1 MLFDWNTIAAP
12 AALLDVQLSA
22 PRTLTGEGL
31 WVCLVS
37 SGRCTVSLPG
47 ASAAPAGSVL
57 VLPPQSAAAGHLI
70 LSRAPLTLTPEDSCH
85 LLCVQLTGQASTQFL
100 NGLQELPYLAKGE
113 TCPAAAELMGRLA
126 EEKPTH
132 SRARSQLV
140 FALLC
145 ELADADSA
153 APALPPLVQAAIE
166 DIRANYAG
174 LYGVEEL
181 SERLGVSKSHL
192 VRTFTA
198 AVGVPPTNGFT
209 SKWIIYQAL
218 MAEGEPLLALISL
231 IGSVITL
238 AYLARFMHAVFL
250 GQPGRNLD
258 HIEEAPW
265 VMRAPMLLMA
275 FMVILTGVFPGLML
289 APLNAALAEYGMPS
303 LDVAYYG
310 LATGPGAWDAT
321 AVAVLMLVA
330 FGGCWLALR
339 FLLSRVKIRV
349 APPHA
354 CGHDASREASRIPPE
369 AIYPALVNLCTG
381 NKPGSATCPLP
392 ELALSLCRALRQSL
406 GRNGRINKERPSC

>member
-1 MLFDWNTIAAP
+1 MLQNS
-12 AALLDVQLSA
+12 LK
-22 PRTLTGEGL
+22 
-31 WVCLVS
+31 LVFIWS
-37 SGRCTVSLPG
+37 TVSQIG
-47 ASAAPAGSVL
+47 YMV
-57 VLPPQSAAAGHLI
+57 
-70 LSRAPLTLTPEDSCH
+70 
-85 LLCVQLTGQASTQFL
+85 
-100 NGLQELPYLAKGE
+100 
-113 TCPAAAELMGRLA
+113 
-126 EEKPTH
+126 
-132 SRARSQLV
+132 
-140 FALLC
+140 
-145 ELADADSA
+145 
-153 APALPPLVQAAIE
+153 
-166 DIRANYAG
+166 
-174 LYGVEEL
+174 
-181 SERLGVSKSHL
+181 LGVAVGTSLGMAGGLLHMANHVFFKDL
-192 VRTFTA
+192 LFLMVGAVMLRTHADTISELGGVGRKMPVTMFCFFIGSLA

-303 LDVAYYG
+303 LDVAFYG

>member
-1 MLFDWNTIAAP
+1 MYATAWIGAFTLLYSAVQAMLQNS
-12 AALLDVQLSA
+12 LK
-22 PRTLTGEGL
+22 
-31 WVCLVS
+31 LVFIWS
-37 SGRCTVSLPG
+37 TVSQIG
-47 ASAAPAGSVL
+47 YMV
-57 VLPPQSAAAGHLI
+57 
-70 LSRAPLTLTPEDSCH
+70 
-85 LLCVQLTGQASTQFL
+85 
-100 NGLQELPYLAKGE
+100 
-113 TCPAAAELMGRLA
+113 
-126 EEKPTH
+126 
-132 SRARSQLV
+132 
-140 FALLC
+140 
-145 ELADADSA
+145 
-153 APALPPLVQAAIE
+153 
-166 DIRANYAG
+166 
-174 LYGVEEL
+174 
-181 SERLGVSKSHL
+181 LGVAVGTSLGMAGGLLHMANHVFFKDL
-192 VRTFTA
+192 LFLMVGAVMLRTHADTISELGGVGRKMPVTMFCFFIGSLA

-303 LDVAYYG
+303 LDVAFYG

-354 CGHDASREASRIPPE
+354 CGHDASQEASRIPPE

-392 ELALSLCRALRQSL
+392 ELALSLCRAPAAVPRP
-406 GRNGRINKERPSC
+406 ERPHQQGASVMLDLLVGILHLVVFPGGLFALGAGPVPQRV

>member
-37 SGRCTVSLPG
+37 SGRCTASLPG

-100 NGLQELPYLAKGE
+100 NGLRELPYLAKGE

-303 LDVAYYG
+303 LDVAFYG

>member
-1 MLFDWNTIAAP
+1 M
-12 AALLDVQLSA
+12 
-22 PRTLTGEGL
+22 
-31 WVCLVS
+31 
-37 SGRCTVSLPG
+37 
-47 ASAAPAGSVL
+47 
-57 VLPPQSAAAGHLI
+57 
-70 LSRAPLTLTPEDSCH
+70 
-85 LLCVQLTGQASTQFL
+85 
-100 NGLQELPYLAKGE
+100 
-113 TCPAAAELMGRLA
+113 
-126 EEKPTH
+126 
-132 SRARSQLV
+132 
-140 FALLC
+140 
-145 ELADADSA
+145 
-153 APALPPLVQAAIE
+153 
-166 DIRANYAG
+166 
-174 LYGVEEL
+174 
-181 SERLGVSKSHL
+181 
-192 VRTFTA
+192 
-198 AVGVPPTNGFT
+198 GVPPTNGFT

-289 APLNAALAEYGMPS
+289 APLNAVLAEYGMPS
-303 LDVAYYG
+303 LDVAFYG